1 MLDFFLKLRYS
12 KGRRQVKRMTFLEKL
27 EALLAREH
35 LNRRTLSLKT
45 GIPYT
50 TIDNWYK
57 RSYEGLKLSTA
68 GKLAS
73 FFGTTTDYFLREE
86 LTDPDYGKT
95 AGFQVEFSEMG
106 LLQKYRALDTYGK
119 KAVEAVLDTEHDRM
133 THTAQREQKGWITYI
148 TCYDLAVSAGTG
160 EPLGD
165 TYYTTKLEIPTQRV
179 PENAHCCLRVNG
191 DSMEPAYK
199 DGDIVFIQRV
209 EDGALREG
217 EVGIFALNG
226 EGYIKQL
233 GHRQLLSFNPK
244 YPPIAVGA
252 YDRLECQGR
261 VLGKL

>member
-1 MLDFFLKLRYS
+1 
-12 KGRRQVKRMTFLEKL
+12 MTFLEKL

-119 KAVEAVLDTEHDRM
+119 RAVEAVLDTAHDRM

>member
-1 MLDFFLKLRYS
+1 
-12 KGRRQVKRMTFLEKL
+12 MTFLEKL

-165 TYYTTKLEIPTQRV
+165 TYYTTKLEIPT
-179 PENAHCCLRVNG
+179 H
-191 DSMEPAYK
+191 K